1 MPFIEAGGHQ
11 LEYERIPGHPVIVFL
26 HEGLGS
32 VAMWKDFP
40 RRLAEAAHC
49 GTLVYSRHGYGRS
62 EPLDAAR
69 AVDFMHQ
76 EAQSVLPEL
85 LAKLDIHRP
94 ILFGHSDGASIALIY
109 AAAHPVRG
117 TIVLAPHLFVE
128 EVSIAC
134 IGDIQHTYASGDLRK
149 KLARYHDHP
158 DSVFRRWSDI
168 WLNPD
173 FRAWNIENFLPQIK
187 SPVLAIQGLDDQYGT
202 MAHLERIASHL
213 PLTQLLKLPN
223 CRHSP
228 HIDQPEAVIEASAR
242 FIASLK

>member
-32 VAMWKDFP
+32 LAMWKDFP
-40 RRLAEAAHC
+40 RRLAQAAHC
-49 GTLVYSRHGYGRS
+49 GALVYSRYGYGRS
-62 EPLDAAR
+62 EPLGAAR

-76 EAQSVLPEL
+76 EAQTVLPDV

-94 ILFGHSDGASIALIY
+94 ILFGHSDGASIALIH
-109 AAAHPVRG
+109 AATHPVRG

-134 IGDIQHTYASGDLRK
+134 IRDVQRNYASGDLPK

-158 DSVFRRWSDI
+158 DSVFRGWSDI
-168 WLNPD
+168 WLHPD
-173 FRAWNIENFLPQIK
+173 FRAWNIESFLPQIT
-187 SPVLAIQGLDDQYGT
+187 SPVLAIQGLDDQYGS
-202 MAHLERIASHL
+202 MAHLDRIASQV
-213 PLTQLLKLPN
+213 PFTQLLKLPN
-223 CRHSP
+223 CRHSA

-242 FIASLK
+242 FIAGLK